1 MNRIYR
7 RVWNRQLNALVVAS
21 ELATGDSGGTASR
34 DPRTSLLTP
43 SALALALLCVL
54 ASGPASATESNQ
66 SLRDLQALAAKYT
79 QTLPVKVDAEVALAA
94 AARQAQATPAISA
107 DTRVGLQLSTA
118 SLPLVHEV
126 LPAAVQVKLGANAS
140 PQHVPTPALAADV
153 RAQLGIGAGTQVDT
167 SLAANVSSGSAS
179 PLGLTADAKAK
190 ARVGIAGAP
199 VASVGAGAKAAAG
212 ITTSSQGLSG
222 LKAGI
227 DGNADSHLAIAGHR
241 IEGQGKASATAAV
254 SLPAKEE
261 LPGETDDRAI
271 TAAFDA
277 GVAGKVR
284 VQGPGGQDV
293 VADRNLKLAGRTV
306 VSAQASTL
314 GLGGLHH
321 GALGD
326 LGGAV
331 GGVVHGVVGTVGS
344 AAGETL
350 HETVGTVGSAV
361 GGTLHNTVGAVG
373 GTLHGAAGT
382 VGGAVGGVVHDVV
395 GTVGSAVGGT
405 LHETVGA
412 VGGAVS
418 GVLNGTVGTVGG
430 AVGGTLHNTVG
441 AVGGTLH
448 GAVGT
453 VGSAVGGVLNG
464 TVGNVGGSLGDTL
477 NNTVGAV
484 GGVLDGTVG
493 TVGGAV
499 GGALNGTVGTI
510 GSAVGGA
517 LNGTVGAV
525 GGVLDGTVGTVGG
538 AVGGALNGTVG
549 TVDSAV
555 GGALNGTVG
564 AVGGV
569 LDGTVGT
576 VGGAVGGALNGTVGT
591 IGSAVGGA
599 LNGTVGAVGGVL
611 DGTVGTVGSAVGGA
625 LNGTVGAVGGVLDGT
640 VGTVGG
646 AVGGALNGTVGTVGS
661 AVGSALNG
669 TVGAVGGVLDGT
681 SGTVGGAVGGALN
694 GTVGAVGGVLD
705 GTVGTVGGAL
715 NGTVGTVG
723 SAVGGALNGTVGA
736 VGGVLDG
743 TVGTVGGALNGT
755 VGTVGSAVGGAL
767 NGTVGAVGGV
777 LDGTVGTVG
786 GALNGTV
793 GTVGSAVGGALNGTV
808 GAVGGVLDGTVGTV
822 GGAVGGALNG
832 TVGTVGSAVGGA
844 LNGTVG
850 AVGGVLDG
858 TVGAVGGAV
867 GGVLNGT
874 VGTVGSA
881 VGGALNG
888 TVGAVGG
895 AVGGV
900 LNGTVGAVGGA
911 VGGVL
916 NGTVGT
922 IGGAVGGAL
931 NNTVGSV
938 GSVVGGLLG
947 GGSTT
952 PGSGLDGVLTGTLGN
967 VGGAV
972 GNLLEG
978 NLNGTVN
985 NLGGAVGGLVG
996 GTLGGLGLTQPSA
1009 IPPDSPKA
1017 PAPADPNAG
1026 LIIGTGGLVGN
1037 VGQLIGPTTSSLFG
1051 GDGYLH
1057 NGNLKLSNANVMQAY
1072 STVNVLGLPVV
1083 NLSPVGSTLNGLG
1096 GAVTGGSSHLTLIGG
1111 VTSDSYIYNI
1121 NNGNPGGLLGLLL
1134 PTDSPAWAAKCLDIA
1149 LADISCW
1156 AVNAA
1161 QDYQV
1166 LMGDGAFANGS
1177 KEVVI
1182 GANARHELPKVDA
1195 NVAFPGAGPND
1206 PTNPTGVPTA
1216 DYAARMGH
1224 SVIVGDSAVGTA
1236 NGQTLLGAEATSNQ
1250 ANSVALGYRS
1260 AALRGAQASY
1270 SAYGLTAAQVSA
1282 GEVSVGTANGGE
1294 RQITNLAAGSAN
1306 TDAVNVAQL
1315 KGAISLIDDVSA
1327 GAVMYD
1333 VDGAGNPDYRRVT
1346 LGNGTGTTTI
1356 GNLAAGAVTAGSL
1369 EAVNGGQ
1376 LATTNAAIAGFFGG
1390 ITAFDP
1396 VSGAFTA
1403 PLFEIST
1410 ISTDGAIAQGLYNN
1424 ATDAFDA
1431 VDGSLVNLNT
1441 QINDIRNGGTKYL
1454 RVNSTGVEAVA
1465 TGADSIAVGTNA
1477 RATAANAIAVGAGSL
1492 ADRANSVSIG
1502 AAGAERQVTNLAAG
1516 TAATDA
1522 VNLGQLQASE
1532 EGALRYDLNGDGSVN
1547 YASATLGQGG
1557 TATTLRNL
1565 GPGQVSATSTEAIN
1579 GAQLF
1584 AANQAVATHLGGG
1597 AAVNAAGVLTAP
1609 TYTINN
1615 IAANGTISQ
1624 GSYNDVG
1631 TAFDAVSNSLANV
1644 ADQTDDID
1652 KRAVKYDVD
1661 GSGNVVNTVTLSGTG
1676 TGAVKVTNVAAGS
1689 ILAGSSD
1696 AITGDQLFSTN
1707 STIAS
1712 YFGGS
1717 TAFDGTT
1724 NLWTAPSFSISSIA
1738 TDGTLTAND
1747 YSNVTAAFSAVDGS
1761 LRVLNQRITNGGGSP
1776 YLAVNSSAAAAAAAG
1791 AEALAVGPQASAAG
1805 ASAVAVG
1812 NGANAS
1818 ADNSV
1823 ALGAGSVASVGAQ
1836 SGYTGAY
1843 GQTGASNSAGEVS
1856 VGSSGSERKIT
1867 HVADG
1872 SDDHDATNVG
1882 QLKNGVN
1889 YAIDQSK
1896 AYTDQ
1901 KIQNITNVAGSFRA
1915 NNSNNLA
1922 DPAATGANSAAGGAG
1937 STAAG
1942 ANSTALGNGSQAQA
1956 DNSVALGAGSV
1967 ANRANTVSVGASGAE
1982 RQVVNVADG
1991 TQATDAVNVR
2001 QLQASQQGTIRY
2013 DTTVNGATNFNS
2025 VTLGSSTSGPTTVRN
2040 VAAGTAGT
2048 DAVNVDQLKSGMAQT
2063 LDWSKAYTDER
2074 MGGFERDLRRTDNRA
2089 SAGIASAMATASLPQ
2104 PSEAG
2109 RSMASFA
2116 AGSYNGES
2124 GVAVGLSGVSEG
2136 GRWIYKFSGSTNSRG
2151 EAGVAVGAGI
2161 QW

>member
-54 ASGPASATESNQ
+54 ANGPASATESNQ

-395 GTVGSAVGGT
+395 GTVGSAAGGT

-412 VGGAVS
+412 VGGVVS

-430 AVGGTLHNTVG
+430 AVGGTPHNTVG

-484 GGVLDGTVG
+484 GGVLDETVG

-499 GGALNGTVGTI
+499 GGALN
-510 GSAVGGA
+510 
-517 LNGTVGAV
+517 
-525 GGVLDGTVGTVGG
+525 
-538 AVGGALNGTVG
+538 
-549 TVDSAV
+549 
-555 GGALNGTVG
+555 
-564 AVGGV
+564 
-569 LDGTVGT
+569 
-576 VGGAVGGALNGTVGT
+576 
-591 IGSAVGGA
+591 
-599 LNGTVGAVGGVL
+599 
-611 DGTVGTVGSAVGGA
+611 GTVGTVGSAVGGA

-681 SGTVGGAVGGALN
+681 TGTVGGAVGGALNGTVGAVGGVLDGTVGTVGGALNGTVGAVGGVLDGTVGTVGGALNGTVGTVGGAVGGALN

-743 TVGTVGGALNGT
+743 TVGTVGG
-755 VGTVGSAVGGAL
+755 V
-767 NGTVGAVGGV
+767 
-777 LDGTVGTVG
+777 
-786 GALNGTV
+786 
-793 GTVGSAVGGALNGTV
+793 
-808 GAVGGVLDGTVGTV
+808 
-822 GGAVGGALNG
+822 VGGALNG

-858 TVGAVGGAV
+858 TVGAVGGA
-867 GGVLNGT
+867 LNGT

-972 GNLLEG
+972 GNLLQG

-1333 VDGAGNPDYRRVT
+1333 LDGAGNPDYRRVT

-1565 GPGQVSATSTEAIN
+1565 GPGQVSATSSEAIN

-1661 GSGNVVNTVTLSGTG
+1661 GNGNVVNTVTLSGTG